1 MYVAMCTCIHTC
13 IYVCVCVYVC
23 MYVCVYVYID
33 IQLVKY
39 AYVCMPPMWSMLD
52 CAIQD
57 QGAARIERSTGAL
70 HVAKET

>member
-1 MYVAMCTCIHTC
+1 M
-13 IYVCVCVYVC
+13 YVC